1 MAVDKSIDYEI
12 QGGVKNYRPSKM
24 VKAPVTAKSSPD
36 TPTAHLAYITPEE
49 QDILIDLNLY
59 GSLKGK
65 PNRGP
70 SGIPSL
76 EGDFGGP
83 GGFGGYQG
91 GGGSRSDRDVSG
103 YRDTGSGNYRASRR
117 EADVAARKEYEKNRA
132 IREANERAADILA
145 GRDPRLSGGMRAPG
159 SRFGGLGNLIMS
171 GIGALMGIPGLGLI
185 TGGFDKLKG
194 GLSNLNETLGDF
206 REKTTGYR
214 TQAEYDAAR
223 QQRQL
228 QGRLDNLY
236 DRKSK
241 GKSFS
246 QKNIDML
253 ESMGLQPS
261 TAQNVLTGRD
271 LKGFTESRGLQTPS
285 DPFAMSIGPQPVN
298 VPARE
303 DPVSSYG
310 LQDYGYDY
318 GTAGAAVPTDM
329 LAPTPVENVIQDVYS
344 GAKNIGAKGN
354 SFLDSLY
361 NADLINQLGYQ
372 AFKNYPS
379 DSATGPLS
387 DARHMAAMNELSK
400 SLSPFDNKFGN
411 FIGDTA
417 AIALGAINELPDF
430 FRGANPA
437 MLAAGLATNNPVT
450 MRAGLDDK
458 AVAAGMEDLS
468 ANYAGTYG
476 TPNTTSA
483 QQIYDQVFNTNRF
496 ASTGF
501 AEGGIA
507 SLSNRRG

>member
-1 MAVDKSIDYEI
+1 MPIDKRIRYRY
-12 QGGVKNYRPSKM
+12 GG
-24 VKAPVTAKSSPD
+24 D
-36 TPTAHLAYITPEE
+36 TMGGRN
-49 QDILIDLNLY
+49 DR
-59 GSLKGK
+59 S
-65 PNRGP
+65 RSGP
-70 SGIPSL
+70 SGP
-76 EGDFGGP
+76 P
-83 GGFGGYQG
+83 GGGATSK
-91 GGGSRSDRDVSG
+91 GSGRDFSKASKG
-103 YRDTGSGNYRASRR
+103 PSSTNREKGIMSQYKGPKGTTGDIRGFKDTGPDRSAVSQFSTYGRNLMNQNLTKDNPARR
-117 EADVAARKEYEKNRA
+117 RG
-132 IREANERAADILA
+132 L
-145 GRDPRLSGGMRAPG
+145 
-159 SRFGGLGNLIMS
+159 GGLGSLIMS
-171 GIGALMGIPGLGLI
+171 GIGALLGLPGFGLL

-194 GLSNLNETLGDF
+194 GLSNLNETLADF

-241 GKSFS
+241 GKSFN
-246 QKNIDML
+246 QKTIDML
-253 ESMGLQPS
+253 EAMGLQPS

-285 DPFAMSIGPQPVN
+285 DPFAMSIGPQAVN
-298 VPARE
+298 VPAR
-303 DPVSSYG
+303 DAVSSYG

-344 GAKNIGAKGN
+344 GAKNIGVKGN

-372 AFKNYPS
+372 AFQNYPS

-411 FIGDTA
+411 FIGDTLA
-417 AIALGAINELPDF
+417 YGAGLINEVPALA
-430 FRGANPA
+430 RGFNKENFDAI
-437 MLAAGLATNNPVT
+437 
-450 MRAGLDDK
+450 K
-458 AVAAGMEDLS
+458 EDLA
-468 ANYAGTYG
+468 ANYAGTFG
-476 TPNTTSA
+476 TPNTTTA
-483 QQIYDQVFNTNRF
+483 QQIYNQVFDTNKF

-501 AEGGIA
+501 AEGGIT

>member
-1 MAVDKSIDYEI
+1 M
-12 QGGVKNYRPSKM
+12 
-24 VKAPVTAKSSPD
+24 PVER
-36 TPTAHLAYITPEE
+36 ITP
-49 QDILIDLNLY
+49 QLVK
-59 GSLKGK
+59 KGK
-65 PNRGP
+65 GKKRPGYRGP
-70 SGIPSL
+70 
-76 EGDFGGP
+76 
-83 GGFGGYQG
+83 GGYQG
-91 GGGSRSDRDVSG
+91 GRGSSGRSRGPSGPPGGGATSMGSGRDFSRGPSSTNREKGIMSRGKGPKGTTGDIRG
-103 YRDTGSGNYRASRR
+103 FKDTGPDRSAVSQFSTYGRNLMNQNLTKDNPVRR
-117 EADVAARKEYEKNRA
+117 RG
-132 IREANERAADILA
+132 L
-145 GRDPRLSGGMRAPG
+145 
-159 SRFGGLGNLIMS
+159 GGLGSLIMS
-171 GIGALMGIPGLGLI
+171 GIGALMGLPGLGLI

-194 GLSNLNETLGDF
+194 GLSDLNETLADF
-206 REKTTGYR
+206 RERTTGYR

-236 DRKSK
+236 DRKAK

-253 ESMGLQPS
+253 EAMGLQPS

-271 LKGFTESRGLQTPS
+271 LKGFTESRGLQTPQTFS
-285 DPFAMSIGPQPVN
+285 DPFAMSIGPQAVN

-344 GAKNIGAKGN
+344 GAKNIGARGN

-387 DARHMAAMNELSK
+387 NARHMAASNELSK
-400 SLSPFDNKFGN
+400 SLSPFNNRIGE
-411 FIGDTA
+411 FIGDT
-417 AIALGAINELPDF
+417 LSYGAGLINEVPAL
-430 FRGANPA
+430 FRGFNKENFDAI
-437 MLAAGLATNNPVT
+437 
-450 MRAGLDDK
+450 K
-458 AVAAGMEDLS
+458 EDLA

-476 TPNTTSA
+476 TPNTTTA
-483 QQIYDQVFNTNRF
+483 QQIYNQMFDTNKF